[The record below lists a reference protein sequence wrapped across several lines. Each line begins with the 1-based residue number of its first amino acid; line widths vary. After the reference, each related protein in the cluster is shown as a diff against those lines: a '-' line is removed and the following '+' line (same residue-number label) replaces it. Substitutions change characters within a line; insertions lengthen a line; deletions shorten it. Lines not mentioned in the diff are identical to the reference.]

1 MKLSEQLVEKVKQE
15 PMVKEKKSQ
24 LVNNKK
30 ANVGKFPKF
39 FNFSDSTEKIYLVEL
54 RSFPCF
60 ALRILTAHNLWRH
73 LHALVHA
80 HIENMEDLS

>member
-1 MKLSEQLVEKVKQE
+1 MQKRDTLFRQHNYPQHLLLRV
-15 PMVKEKKSQ
+15 
-24 LVNNKK
+24 
-30 ANVGKFPKF
+30 ANHVHAF
-39 FNFSDSTEKIYLVEL
+39 L
-54 RSFPCF
+54 RSFLCF